1 MAHQFDKVS
10 DTRKRL
16 IRKEIIRRQ
25 QARGAV
31 RGAVAVR
38 TGAKVSGLAKG
49 VGRATSL
56 AGLGLNKDE
65 RDYAKAIRSSRQ
77 KTGKTTEV
85 YRAAVKRGK
94 TKVDPLKPAVL
105 RHTMK
110 DIAKGGTVGPG
121 TAKPVKEGGR
131 PGARKEAQVWRRTR
145 IASLKEKHGAGTKA
159 YKTARTKVVARHAKM
174 IGKKKK

>member
-49 VGRATSL
+49 VGRATGL

-77 KTGKTTEV
+77 N
-85 YRAAVKRGK
+85 
-94 TKVDPLKPAVL
+94 
-105 RHTMK
+105 
-110 DIAKGGTVGPG
+110 
-121 TAKPVKEGGR
+121 
-131 PGARKEAQVWRRTR
+131 
-145 IASLKEKHGAGTKA
+145 
-159 YKTARTKVVARHAKM
+159 
-174 IGKKKK
+174 